1 MKKPKKRSRTTEK
14 ETQTDRRE
22 LGKILIHKKETQREQ
37 EKEERDKKREEK
49 REIQVS
55 VR

>member
-37 EKEERDKKREEK
+37 EKEERDKKKGREK
-49 REIQVS
+49 RDTS
-55 VR
+55 LR